1 MKKIL
6 TIMGIEPSE
15 RKEFVNAM
23 IGAVAVMGCAY
34 IIAWVSYVFAPS
46 YYGW

>member
-1 MKKIL
+1 MKDLFDIPK
-6 TIMGIEPSE
+6 SE
-15 RKEFVNAM
+15 RKEFLQTF